1 MTSNSSRAVQLAV
14 YCRKDT
20 MRGGTT
26 NFYANGTLRNEQI
39 VLHPNDLN
47 AYATV
52 LRAGRIKTGD
62 KCVRL
67 RSNGMVT
74 KRSLKP
80 IC

>member
-52 LRAGRIKTGD
+52 LRVQGG
-62 KCVRL
+62 
-67 RSNGMVT
+67 S
-74 KRSLKP
+74 KP
-80 IC
+80 ATNAFDYDLMAW